1 MISRCLSGTWGSR
14 LIISG
19 QIAKTMINNM
29 YNEYVPLVHTAQ
41 SKEKSNIHKKKFLQ
55 IFWITT
61 TWYKPQKQK
70 KITRADF
77 WIRLK
82 DKLSSQAEHGTNKKL
97 RIMQLGI
104 GMYRCPDST
113 HTFPMIPKPVNW
125 KLMSSP
131 ELHLSVLPFIESSTL
146 CGSKQ

>member
-1 MISRCLSGTWGSR
+1 VGKLLKQWSTTCIMNMFHWSIQHSQKRKATYTKRNSCKFSESR
-14 LIISG
+14 LHD
-19 QIAKTMINNM
+19 INLKN
-29 YNEYVPLVHTAQ
+29 
-41 SKEKSNIHKKKFLQ
+41 K
-55 IFWITT
+55 
-61 TWYKPQKQK
+61 K
-70 KITRADF
+70 KITRTDF

-97 RIMQLGI
+97 RNMQLGI